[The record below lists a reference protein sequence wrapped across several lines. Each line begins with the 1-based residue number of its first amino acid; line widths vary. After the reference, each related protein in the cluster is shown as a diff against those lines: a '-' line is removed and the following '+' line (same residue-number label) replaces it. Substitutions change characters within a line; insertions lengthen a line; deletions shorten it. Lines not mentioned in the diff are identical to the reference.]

1 MSIYLDQIPKAVE
14 FYTDDNSLFV
24 HFNSND
30 SFLKLDY
37 DFKVQLKDI
46 DFLIES
52 LKSIKNISS
61 KIVNH

>member
-30 SFLKLDY
+30 SFLKLDS